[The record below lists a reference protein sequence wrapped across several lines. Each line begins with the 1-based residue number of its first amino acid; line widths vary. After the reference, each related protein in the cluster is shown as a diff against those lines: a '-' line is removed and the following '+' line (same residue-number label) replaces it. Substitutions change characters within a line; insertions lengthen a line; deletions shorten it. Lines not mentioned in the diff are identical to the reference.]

1 MTKPPTDRTR
11 WRRLPK
17 RGYYNKDTIRGILD
31 AGMIGHIGYVIAGQ
45 PFITPTIYWRE
56 GNRVY

>member
-11 WRRLPK
+11 WRRLPT
-17 RGYYNKDTIRGILD
+17 RGYYNIDTICSILD
-31 AGMIGHIGYVIAGQ
+31 AGIIGHIGYVIDGQ
-45 PFITPTIYWRE
+45 PFVTPTIYWRE